1 MGKQGVFKP
10 GLEGVIAGETNI
22 SFLDTEAEQIV
33 IKGYDLIELAE
44 QKHILTSSIF
54 SFKISCQIQWN

>member
-22 SFLDTEAEQIV
+22 SFLDTEAETNR
-33 IKGYDLIELAE
+33 
-44 QKHILTSSIF
+44 H
-54 SFKISCQIQWN
+54 